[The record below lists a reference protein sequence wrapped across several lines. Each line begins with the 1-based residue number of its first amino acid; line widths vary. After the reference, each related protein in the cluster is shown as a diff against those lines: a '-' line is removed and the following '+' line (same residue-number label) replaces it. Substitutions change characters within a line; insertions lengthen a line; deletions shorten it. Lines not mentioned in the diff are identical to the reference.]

1 MSDIDDT
8 DPDAR
13 PVTPNGY
20 RLQGAI
26 LTALAFTG
34 ALSLGGLAGYHA
46 IANSVPPEPP
56 MVFRGADGESI
67 TVEDL
72 VDEAEPVMRKFVN
85 AEVPWLLRHPA
96 HAMLRWSLRSHVKTA
111 IAIHG
116 HHVSSALKVVEPMS
130 NTLFRPEPAARIR
143 GLRRLCDTPISEFGS
158 VAVEARESAGPA
170 DNIGR

>member
-1 MSDIDDT
+1 MTLSDPADDE
-8 DPDAR
+8 R
-13 PVTPNGY
+13 LTPLGY
-20 RLQGAI
+20 RLQGAVVTG
-26 LTALAFTG
+26 LLFTL

-46 IANSVPPEPP
+46 IANTAPPEPP

-72 VDEAEPVMRKFVN
+72 VDEAEPVMKKFIN

-116 HHVSSALKVVEPMS
+116 EHVAKALKVVEPMS
-130 NTLFRPEPAARIR
+130 DHLFRAEPAARIR
-143 GLRRLCDTPISEFGS
+143 GLRRLCETPVAEFGS
-158 VAVEARESAGPA
+158 VAVEARESVGPA
-170 DNIGR
+170 AEIGR